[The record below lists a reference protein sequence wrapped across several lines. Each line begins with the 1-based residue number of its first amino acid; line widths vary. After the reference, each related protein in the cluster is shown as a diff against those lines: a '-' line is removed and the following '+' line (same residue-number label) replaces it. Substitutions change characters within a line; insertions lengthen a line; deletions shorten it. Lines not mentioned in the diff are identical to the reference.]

1 MTHFVGETK
10 QASARA
16 RTRCGFFERAGNLRL
31 ATLSSESMGYERV
44 WAALAKPLATRGIVL
59 FALLLNLPSLAI
71 GLQGDD
77 YDIARQVREQPWG
90 AFAFTPA
97 DARVAREQ
105 ALLRKQLGLAP
116 WWQDDAYRQRF
127 LRPLASLSH
136 WFDTQI
142 LAAPAWWMHLENA
155 LWYALLVSAVG
166 FAYRS
171 VGLATPCAALACLF
185 YACNAGPASSVGWI
199 SGRNSV
205 LSALF
210 GLLSLGCFAR
220 AEARRDVCAGLA
232 SLLAYAAGLA
242 CGEGGVAACA
252 WLAAYA
258 LVRSERPRLQRL
270 LSLLPF
276 VVLTLLWRVY
286 YVRHG
291 YGAVAS
297 GFHRDPAHDPLGF
310 ARQFSLLLPIYLA
323 SQLTA
328 PFANLAGLF
337 PGSLLPTLGLA
348 LLVFAVLGRP
358 VWQLLLTEPLA
369 RFFALGAAGS
379 VVPLAATV
387 AQDRLAFFVAF
398 GALGLVAQLLA
409 ASTPDERKARF
420 GPGMLWRQHALWAP
434 PLYVAMSF
442 GCKSSLLGGSATAL
456 AAAAP
461 LADAS
466 VVVINGPSALSPHF
480 VALMR
485 ARSGQPCP
493 RFRMLYAGGD
503 AVTVK
508 RSGARSLELHPTQGW
523 LASAIGSLGRDLERA
538 PFAAGQRIVLPDV
551 QIEVL
556 EVNARAA
563 PSRVSFQFAHSL
575 DAGGSRLLAWR
586 EGQYATWRAPPLGES
601 ETLPSALPF

>member
-1 MTHFVGETK
+1 
-10 QASARA
+10 
-16 RTRCGFFERAGNLRL
+16 
-31 ATLSSESMGYERV
+31 MGYERV
-44 WAALAKPLATRGIVL
+44 LAALARPRAMRRIAL

-77 YDIARQVREQPWG
+77 YDIARQVGEEPWG

-97 DARVAREQ
+97 EPSAAREQ
-105 ALLRKQLGLAP
+105 SVLRKQLGLAP

-127 LRPLASLSH
+127 LRPLASISH
-136 WFDTQI
+136 WFDSQI
-142 LAAPAWWMHLENA
+142 LAAPAWLMHLENA
-155 LWYALLVSAVG
+155 LLYALLVAVVG

-171 VGLATPCAALACLF
+171 VELAAPSAALACLF

-199 SGRNSV
+199 SGRNTV

-210 GLLSLGCFAR
+210 GMLSLGCFAR
-220 AEARRDVCAGLA
+220 ACSRRDVRAGLA
-232 SLLAYAAGLA
+232 ALLAYAAGLA
-242 CGEGGVAACA
+242 CGEGSVAACA

-258 LVRSERPRLQRL
+258 LALDERPRLQRS

-291 YGAVAS
+291 YGAQAS
-297 GFHRDPAHDPLGF
+297 GFHRDIADDPLGV
-310 ARQFSLLLPIYLA
+310 ARQFLLLLPIYFA

-337 PGSLLPTLGLA
+337 PSSLLPTLGLA
-348 LLVFAVLGRP
+348 LLVLAVLRRLL
-358 VWQLLLTEPLA
+358 WQLLRTQPRA

-387 AQDRLAFFVAF
+387 AQDRLTFFVAF

-409 ASTPDERKARF
+409 ASTPAERKARF
-420 GPGMLWRQHALWAP
+420 GVGMLWRQHALWAP
-434 PLYVAMSF
+434 PLYVALSF
-442 GCKSSLLGGSATAL
+442 GCRSSLLGGSAAAL

-461 LADAS
+461 LAQRS
-466 VVVINGPSALSPHF
+466 TVLINGPSALAPHF
-480 VALMR
+480 VTLMR

-503 AVTVK
+503 AVMVK
-508 RSGARSLELHPTQGW
+508 RTGARSLELQASHGW
-523 LASAIGSLGRDLERA
+523 LATAIGSLGRDLERA
-538 PFAAGQRIVLPDV
+538 PFAAGERVVLPDV

-563 PSRVSFQFAHSL
+563 PSRVSFQFVHTL
-575 DAGGSRLLAWR
+575 DGGELRLLAWR
-586 EGQYATWRAPPLGES
+586 GGQYVAWRAPPLGES
-601 ETLPSALPF
+601 QTLPFALPL